1 MVNELIFSW
10 IFYTQDSWAVHVNIR
25 LLVIFM
31 CQWAQSNARSTV
43 PKMYQNVTF
52 FESYHKFHKF
62 FLFPEDVCNKIII
75 VCDECIY
82 KNGVCDAFRLEL

>member
-1 MVNELIFSW
+1 
-10 IFYTQDSWAVHVNIR
+10 
-25 LLVIFM
+25 
-31 CQWAQSNARSTV
+31 V